1 MSTSNHWQIN
11 HRLLKEDIIYAV
23 VTLQTCAGLESG
35 RDAATLAVRKSYEE
49 EGSECLLLV
58 NADNAFKLNKNV
70 SLENIKRL
78 CPPMYTDIHNSCNTP
93 TMLYLENGDHILSQE
108 GVTQGDNAAMTMY
121 ALAT

>member
-1 MSTSNHWQIN
+1 MSTLNHWQIN

-78 CPPMYTDIHNSCNTP
+78 CPPIYTYLRNSYNTP
-93 TMLYLENGDHILSQE
+93 AMLYLEKGDHMLSQ
-108 GVTQGDNAAMTMY
+108 GV
-121 ALAT
+121 